1 MVGDA
6 CPTELSFFI
15 FCRVNMTTAKPLI
28 RQFPCPGCGS
38 TLEFDP
44 QAGQLKCPYCGREEV
59 IPQSA
64 EQVEER
70 SYEAYLNSGHTQ
82 LAALSSTALEADCP
96 GCQAQIAF
104 EPPNVAGQCPF
115 CNTSIVAQPHSASP
129 VVTPEAVLPFVV
141 SQKAARAKI
150 QKWLNSRWFA
160 PNGLKKL
167 AQQEGIQGVY
177 LPFWTYDCHTVS
189 HYIGERGTHYYVTE
203 TYTET
208 NSEGKPETKTRQVQ
222 RTRWRSHS
230 GQVSRFFDDIL
241 IPGSESVNTQRLEAL
256 EPWDLSK
263 LVPYDASYLS
273 GFKAQRYQVNL
284 KQGFERAKGKME
296 EPIRGDVRRDIGGD
310 EQRIHSVSTSYSAI
324 TFKHLLLPVW
334 ISAYRFKNKQYQ
346 VMVNAQTG
354 EVLGDRPYSAWKITA
369 TVLAV
374 MTIISI
380 ILGIKNSI
388 DNPTPNLPLPE
399 PTAPSTPVIP
409 STPTAPGNSP
419 GTSQPLQPDE
429 AFRQAINTGGNAAL
443 LTQSAQTGQDW
454 QQIAAEWERAIA
466 LLRAVPPAY
475 PNYGTAQQK
484 VSEYQR
490 NLDYARQQAQSL
502 P

>member
-1 MVGDA
+1 M
-6 CPTELSFFI
+6 SI
-15 FCRVNMTTAKPLI
+15 AKPLI
-28 RQFPCPGCGS
+28 KQFPCPGCGS

-44 QAGQLKCPYCGREEV
+44 QVGQLKCPYCGREEV

-70 SYEAYLNSGHTQ
+70 SYEAYLNNSHTQ
-82 LAALSSTALEADCP
+82 LAALSNTALEAECP
-96 GCQAQIAF
+96 GCKAQITF

-115 CNTSIVAQPHSASP
+115 CNTSIVAQSRSASP
-129 VVTPEAVLPFVV
+129 VVVPEAVLPFTV
-141 SQKAARAKI
+141 SQKTARSGI
-150 QKWLNSRWFA
+150 QKWLSSRWFA

-177 LPFWTYDCHTVS
+177 LPFWTYDCNTVS
-189 HYIGERGTHYYVTE
+189 HYTGERGTHYYVTE

-208 NSEGKPETKTRQVQ
+208 NSEGKTETKTRQVQ

-230 GQVSRFFDDIL
+230 GRVDHFFDDIL
-241 IPGSESVNTQRLEAL
+241 IPGSQSVNTQRLEAL

-263 LVPYDASYLS
+263 LMPYDASYLS

-284 KQGFERAKGKME
+284 KQGFELAKGKME
-296 EPIRGDVRRDIGGD
+296 EPIRCDIRRDIGGD
-310 EQRIHSVSTSYSAI
+310 EQRIHSVSTSYNAI

-334 ISAYRFKNKQYQ
+334 ISAYRFNNKQYQ

-354 EVLGDRPYSAWKITA
+354 EVLGDRPYSVWKISA

-374 MTIISI
+374 LATIGI
-380 ILGIKNSI
+380 ILGIRNLNS
-388 DNPTPNLPLPE
+388 PSPNLPLPA
-399 PTAPSTPVIP
+399 PTAPPASP
-409 STPTAPGNSP
+409 AP
-419 GTSQPLQPDE
+419 SQPLQPDE
-429 AFRQAINTGGNAAL
+429 AFRQAINTAGNAAL

-466 LLRAVPPAY
+466 LLRAVPPAH
-475 PNYGTAQQK
+475 PNYSTAQQK
-484 VSEYQR
+484 VGEYQR
-490 NLDYARQQAQSL
+490 NLDYARQQARNLAQ
-502 P
+502 

>member
-1 MVGDA
+1 M
-6 CPTELSFFI
+6 SI
-15 FCRVNMTTAKPLI
+15 AKPLI
-28 RQFPCPGCGS
+28 KQFPCPGCGS

-82 LAALSSTALEADCP
+82 LAALSSTAMEADCP
-96 GCQAQIAF
+96 GCKAQITF

-129 VVTPEAVLPFVV
+129 VVAPEAVLPFNI
-141 SQKAARAKI
+141 SQKAARAGI

-167 AQQEGIQGVY
+167 AQQEGLQGVY
-177 LPFWTYDCHTVS
+177 LPFWTYDCYTVS
-189 HYIGERGTHYYVTE
+189 HYTGERGTHYYVTE

-208 NSEGKPETKTRQVQ
+208 NSEGKSETKTRQVQ

-230 GQVSRFFDDIL
+230 GQVNRSFDDIL
-241 IPGSESVNTQRLEAL
+241 IPGSESVNTKRLEAL

-263 LVPYDASYLS
+263 LVPYNASYLS

-284 KQGFERAKGKME
+284 KQGFELAKGKME
-296 EPIRGDVRRDIGGD
+296 EPIRCDIRRDIGGD

-334 ISAYRFKNKQYQ
+334 ISAYRFNNKQYQ

-354 EVLGDRPYSAWKITA
+354 EVLGDRPYSVWKISVA
-369 TVLAV
+369 VLSAL
-374 MTIISI
+374 TIFGVVSG
-380 ILGIKNSI
+380 LFNSSQ
-388 DNPTPNLPLPE
+388 NPAPEQPVPTP
-399 PTAPSTPVIP
+399 TVPSTPRVIP
-409 STPTAPGNSP
+409 GSPAAPNL
-419 GTSQPLQPDE
+419 SQPLQPDE
-429 AFRQAINTGGNAAL
+429 AFRQAINTAGNAAL
-443 LTQSAQTGQDW
+443 LTQSAQTEQDW
-454 QQIAAEWERAIA
+454 QKIVAEWERAIA
-466 LLRAVPPAY
+466 LLRAVPPAH
-475 PNYGTAQQK
+475 PNYSTAQQK
-484 VSEYQR
+484 VGEYQR
-490 NLDYARQQAQSL
+490 NLDYARQQARNVAE
-502 P
+502 